1 MKADA
6 ESVSLLHTN
15 YSAIRERGE
24 NVDAITHAFNNGSS
38 NKRCREW
45 AIRNR
50 RRVYFHLE

>member
-15 YSAIRERGE
+15 YAAIRKRGE
-24 NVDAITHAFNNGSS
+24 NVDAITNAFNNGSS